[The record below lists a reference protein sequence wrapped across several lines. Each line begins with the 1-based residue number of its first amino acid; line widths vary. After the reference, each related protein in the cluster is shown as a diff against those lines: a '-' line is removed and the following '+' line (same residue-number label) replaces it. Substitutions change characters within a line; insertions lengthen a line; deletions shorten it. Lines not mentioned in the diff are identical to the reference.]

1 MKNDNKI
8 QLSLYLGD
16 FLMFLFVGIKDLYNN
31 IKRK

>member
-31 IKRK
+31 IKSK